1 MDKRNLAR
9 LIEAVNDDLYE
20 LENIDNYESLMRDL
34 EELINEQD
42 KTPA

>member
-1 MDKRNLAR
+1 MDKINLAR

-20 LENIDNYESLMRDL
+20 LENIDNYEALMRDL
-34 EELINEQD
+34 EELLNEQD